1 MHNYGVYVMYNDDD
15 HDLIYDGER
24 SWKYPSHQQA
34 TDRVWS
40 HQFVA
45 TLFRRQ
51 QEDYC
56 IREQGTATP
65 PCWYNDQIDDFKPY
79 L

>member
-1 MHNYGVYVMYNDDD
+1 MVEKIYNMTNNSN
-15 HDLIYDGER
+15 L
-24 SWKYPSHQQA
+24 
-34 TDRVWS
+34 
-40 HQFVA
+40 A

-65 PCWYNDQIDDFKPY
+65 PC
-79 L
+79 